1 MDDFV
6 CRPCPSARLP
16 LLLGM
21 ALLALILF
29 VGISSSIDF
38 PPILSV
44 VSGMRVFIKG
54 MQGFVGIRLFNV
66 PWPTVVLQ
74 MFDFTRFFSFSIDV
88 LRPECT
94 FSYNEDTKLASM
106 LIGPF
111 ACVVFV
117 ALMMVLYVTFKC
129 RRISLALS
137 DPALQPMLSWDFP
150 RIFKSVWSC
159 IIVSALCLKFSP
171 SRMMRHGILWN
182 ALNPTL
188 IQRSDTLV
196 LNQRVRRGALAAAD
210 VDFSGSSKQD
220 RVPQDWAAF
229 RKAVISFEFLDDFNR
244 TTRRFRLLLS
254 SAMSI
259 FVFTFQGSL
268 EAALSTFDCSD
279 GMLRKAPTVRC
290 DVSDPLYAA
299 FFPPLFSRRFFPA
312 AFFPPHRHPFAFV

>member
-1 MDDFV
+1 
-6 CRPCPSARLP
+6 
-16 LLLGM
+16 
-21 ALLALILF
+21 
-29 VGISSSIDF
+29 
-38 PPILSV
+38 
-44 VSGMRVFIKG
+44 
-54 MQGFVGIRLFNV
+54 
-66 PWPTVVLQ
+66 

-117 ALMMVLYVTFKC
+117 AFMMVLYVTFKC
-129 RRISLALS
+129 RRISLAIS

-159 IIVSALCLKFSP
+159 IIVSALCLKFSA
-171 SRMMRHGILWN
+171 SRMMRHGVLWN
-182 ALNPTL
+182 ALNPML
-188 IQRSDTLV
+188 IQRSDALV
-196 LNQRVRRGALAAAD
+196 LNQRMRRGALAAAD
-210 VDFSGSSKQD
+210 VDLSGGSKQGGSKQD
-220 RVPQDWAAF
+220 RVPNDWAAF

-244 TTRRFRLLLS
+244 TTKRFRLLLS

-259 FVFTFQGSL
+259 FVFTFQGSM
-268 EAALSTFDCSD
+268 EAALSTFDCSN

-299 FFPPLFSRRFFPA
+299 LL
-312 AFFPPHRHPFAFV
+312 HPFAFDLTSHAGIAA